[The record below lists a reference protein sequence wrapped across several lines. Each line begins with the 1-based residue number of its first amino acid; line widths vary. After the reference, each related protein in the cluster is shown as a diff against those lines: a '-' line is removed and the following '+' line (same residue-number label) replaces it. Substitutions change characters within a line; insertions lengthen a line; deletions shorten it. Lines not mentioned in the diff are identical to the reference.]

1 MFVLLRR
8 VSVSVCA
15 VALAA
20 CSLTMPPSSVTAPAP
35 VEWNAPLPHG
45 GRLTDLRDWWTAQDD
60 PILLALI
67 DGAQALSP
75 TVAVALSRVETARAN
90 EATARAAL
98 LPGVTAG
105 LFARQTRPI
114 FGPGSRGGHHMS
126 EQRQSVWARY
136 QNAPEHERQML
147 RIAAR
152 KAVATAPGTVPEV
165 WPL

>member
-45 GRLTDLRDWWTAQDD
+45 GLLTDLRDWWTAQDD

-67 DGAQALSP
+67 DGAQALREPQAVGSP
-75 TVAVALSRVETARAN
+75 ARHWRTGWCLQYAYSSHTWIGCGW
-90 EATARAAL
+90 AMCF
-98 LPGVTAG
+98 TAG
-105 LFARQTRPI
+105 DA
-114 FGPGSRGGHHMS
+114 
-126 EQRQSVWARY
+126 
-136 QNAPEHERQML
+136 
-147 RIAAR
+147 
-152 KAVATAPGTVPEV
+152 
-165 WPL
+165 